1 MEQTFSKK
9 NQVKHNFL
17 KKNQVKHNLSS
28 TWKIDQC
35 FNEIIFKY
43 FKCLRNSLLEMM
55 GTDNASVKL

>member
-1 MEQTFSKK
+1 MYLGLASKLLNKLFQK
-9 NQVKHNFL
+9 NE
-17 KKNQVKHNLSS
+17 VKHNLLS